1 MIAIYD
7 RFCSPGGVNAVER
20 ANIPKFS
27 ALDDLVTSR
36 IILCYVCYVMLCTLY
51 LKLIHKNSL

>member
-7 RFCSPGGVNAVER
+7 RFCSPGGVNVVER
-20 ANIPKFS
+20 TNIPKFS

-36 IILCYVCYVMLCTLY
+36 IIVCYVCYVMLCILY
-51 LKLIHKNSL
+51 LKSIHKNSL